1 MYYVKVVSVAK
12 TSLRTDLNRQTD
24 RQIDNVYWSNNNN
37 VSKIKYTHARAHT
50 HTKAN
55 KIYAHR
61 KLINN

>member
-37 VSKIKYTHARAHT
+37 VSKIKYTHAHT
-50 HTKAN
+50 QKLIKHTQKAN
-55 KIYAHR
+55 K
-61 KLINN
+61 